1 MENLYASDYENKAFG
16 LQLKRIT
23 PSKDSIREGQ
33 PADKTTSEGGAAK
46 GAENNSVSLEEPSQ
60 ERQESWYANLSNHEF
75 RRRFGKDSMVKMRYE
90 HARQFQPVFVGDIHI
105 GPDSGSGLV
114 LDQNDYAYRKDTWD
128 GAPIVLEKYKL
139 IFYTVPKVGCTV
151 FKQLF
156 KRMMGHRNWRLENRF
171 TPHHPRYNQLTYL
184 SAFEPDTAKKML
196 LSSEWTKAI
205 FIRDPKERV
214 LSAYLDKAE
223 GNDDRYVNSH
233 CCPRRGDCHDRVRS
247 SFRHFLE
254 LAASCHD
261 PHWNPQAWRM
271 EAKYWPHINFV
282 GHLETAREDTE
293 RLLRQV
299 GAWEEFG
306 ANGWGKS
313 QTEAIFQ
320 SSSLKHQTGAHERLQ
335 EHFDSNETEGLV
347 EKLYEDDYQN
357 PVLGLENKRISKQ
370 GEA

>member
-60 ERQESWYANLSNHEF
+60 ERQESWYANLSSEKF
-75 RRRFGKDSMVKMRYE
+75 RQRFGKDAMVKMKDSE
-90 HARQFQPVFVGDIHI
+90 ARLFPPVYASDIHMDT
-105 GPDSGSGLV
+105 DSDSSLV
-114 LDQNDYAYRKDTWD
+114 LNRNDYAYRRGTWD

-156 KRMMGHRNWRLENRF
+156 KRMMGHDNWRLQNDDVPHNPGSNR
-171 TPHHPRYNQLTYL
+171 LTYL

-214 LSAYLDKAE
+214 LSAYLDKAV
-223 GNDDRYVNSH
+223 GNDGKYVNVH
-233 CCPRRGDCHDRVRS
+233 CCPNTGTCRDRARS

-254 LAASCHD
+254 LAATCHD
-261 PHWNPQAWRM
+261 PHWNPQTWRM

-282 GHLETAREDTE
+282 GHLETARDDTE
-293 RLLRQV
+293 RLLRKV
-299 GAWEEFG
+299 GGWEEFG

-313 QTEAIFQ
+313 ETEAIFE
-320 SSSLKHQTGAHERLQ
+320 SSSVKHQTGSHDHLE

-347 EKLYEDDYQN
+347 EKLYEDDYRN
-357 PVLGLENKRISKQ
+357 PLLVFDNKRIAKQ
-370 GEA
+370 AEA